1 MKDEET
7 KIIKMCAEKDNSQ
20 KIVKKVASK
29 SKVDDKTKKKMR
41 AAFLKSKIWPAN
53 TTINVG
59 FLNLYSPDDIPRT
72 QTAVLKKKVDKNGV
86 ALKLDPLQEEVDNM
100 SVQDAIIYTVL
111 KRFNDVVY
119 PEYKPKSV
127 QIDPNH
133 VPNPLINIKFNF
145 FDPRDKSRR
154 TLFNPNLA
162 DIRIDFDPEGGA
174 WSLLG
179 TDCLSED
186 KKESTMNFGWFDVPT
201 TLHEFCHALS
211 MVHEHSNPNG
221 KPINWSVC
229 HVTQWANSTQ
239 GWDATTIKE
248 NIIEKYKVDQI
259 NGSEF
264 DPLSIMLYFFPGNV
278 VCKDNPDGSV
288 PDITVGDVQK
298 CFNGC
303 KIKQGELTACNS
315 QLDKCDRPGNGTAQ
329 NLRFSPFD
337 VLYLNNTYPSE
348 TSSLSSEQLTVKYFN
363 DQFGEQIDAGM
374 LTNQL
379 NLTKERESGQRA
391 MQITE
396 DATKPPLTKSNAMPP
411 FDNLLTDKYMNMYN
425 TASEFVNQNWITIGL
440 VFIIFL
446 LLIFKR

>member
-1 MKDEET
+1 MKDET
-7 KIIKMCAEKDNSQ
+7 KIIKMCAERDNSH
-20 KIVKKVASK
+20 KIIKKVANK

-41 AAFLKSKIWPAN
+41 AAFLKSKVWPAN

-59 FLNLYSPDDIPRT
+59 FLNLNSPDDVPRT
-72 QTAVLKKKVDKNGV
+72 ETSVLRKKVDRNGV
-86 ALKLDPLQEEVDNM
+86 ALKLDPLQDEVDDM
-100 SVQDAIIYTVL
+100 SVQDAIIYVIL
-111 KRFNDVVY
+111 KRFNDIVY

-127 QIDPNH
+127 TIDPNH
-133 VPNPLINIKFNF
+133 VPNPLVNVKFNF
-145 FDPRDKSRR
+145 FDPSDKSRR
-154 TLFNPNLA
+154 KLFNPNLA

-186 KKESTMNFGWFDVPT
+186 KKNCTMNFGWFDVPT

-239 GWDATTIKE
+239 GWDAVTIKE

-264 DPLSIMLYFFPGNV
+264 DPLSIMLYFFPGTV
-278 VCKDNPDGSV
+278 VCKDNPDGLV

-303 KIKQGELTACNS
+303 KIKNGEPTACNS
-315 QLDKCDRPGNGTAQ
+315 DLDDCNRPGNGTAQ

-348 TSSLSSEQLTVKYFN
+348 TSSLSPEQLTVKFYN
-363 DQFGEQIDAGM
+363 DNYGEQIDAGM

-379 NLTKERESGQRA
+379 NLTKARESGQRA

-396 DATKPPLTKSNAMPP
+396 DVTKPPLSKANSMPP
-411 FDNLLTDKYMNMYN
+411 FTNETNKYMNMYN
-425 TASEFVNQNWITIGL
+425 IANEFVKQNWIIIVL